1 MRPVT
6 FLRYLTPPIF
16 NSAARRLLRHRMSRA
31 ANLKKEPIMKRPIT
45 TPKHSIIGLFLLRPF
60 RLVAILIGFAFSGTE
75 PAARA
80 TLPPPVPDGGYPGDN
95 TAEGDY
101 ALTALTTGT
110 FNVAI
115 GFNALTN
122 NGTGGENTA
131 CGAGALNN
139 NTSGDLN
146 SAFGGFALAANTIG
160 YKNTGS
166 GVHALYY
173 NQTGYNNTATGVYS
187 LQGNKTGYSNTA
199 TGAYSLQ
206 GNTGGWYNTA
216 NGDSALYTN
225 QTGDWNTAVG
235 ALALYTNTGNSNTAC
250 GAETLQNNTSGNNN
264 VASGALA
271 LFTNSTGYSNT
282 ADGAFALYN
291 NTGGHD
297 NTAVGLQA
305 LTNSTGNSNIAV
317 GSNAG
322 SNVTTGSNNIDIGN
336 KGVAGDAR
344 KIRIGAAG
352 THTGTYIAGVY
363 NVNEGGTIKPVYINS
378 NGQLGTQPPASSRR
392 FKTEIAPMG
401 KTSEAILDL
410 EPVTFR
416 YKSDEENTAQFGLIA
431 EEVAK
436 VDPTLVLRDDNCE
449 IYTVRYDAVNAMLLN
464 EFLKEHRKVQEQ
476 ETTIAELKSAIA
488 EQKATNAYQQKQIN
502 ALNAGLQKVN
512 DGLKSSARV
521 SQVAS
526 SVR

>member
-1 MRPVT
+1 VNP
-6 FLRYLTPPIF
+6 
-16 NSAARRLLRHRMSRA
+16 NK
-31 ANLKKEPIMKRPIT
+31 NLSMKKSVT
-45 TPKHSIIGLFLLRPF
+45 TPKHSIIGLSLLRAF
-60 RLVAILIGFAFSGTE
+60 RIVAIISGLAFSGTE

-139 NTSGDLN
+139 NISGDLN
-146 SAFGGFALAANTIG
+146 SALGGFALAANTTG

-173 NQTGYNNTATGVYS
+173 NQTGYNNTATGAYS
-187 LQGNKTGYSNTA
+187 LQGNKAGYSNTA

-225 QTGDWNTAVG
+225 ATGNWNTALG
-235 ALALYTNTGNSNTAC
+235 ALALYTNTGSSNMAC

-264 VASGALA
+264 AASGALA

-291 NTGGHD
+291 NTAGHD
-297 NTAVGLQA
+297 NTAVGIQA
-305 LTNSTGNSNIAV
+305 LANGTGNSNIAV

-352 THTGTYIAGVY
+352 THTGTFIAGVY
-363 NVNEGGTIKPVYINS
+363 NVNEAGTIKPVYINS

-392 FKTEIAPMG
+392 FKTGIAPMG

-410 EPVTFR
+410 KPVTFR
-416 YKSDEENTAQFGLIA
+416 YKSDDENTPQFGLIA
-431 EEVAK
+431 EEVAT
-436 VDPTLVLRDDNCE
+436 VDPTLVLRDDNSE
-449 IYTVRYDAVNAMLLN
+449 IYTVRYEAVNAMLLN

-476 ETTIAELKSAIA
+476 EADIKELKNIA
-488 EQKATNAYQQKQIN
+488 ARQNAVIAKQQRQMD
-502 ALNAGLQKVN
+502 ALAAGLQKA
-512 DGLKSSARV
+512 SAWSEIPNGRAK
-521 SQVAS
+521 VAGNE
-526 SVR
+526 